1 MAKLVDAT
9 FKLVSR
15 PFYQL
20 FSVHAF
26 VQSGTSLK
34 QVPLVFVMMSSRSQ
48 ADYDAVFRTI
58 LEILPNPPSVVKV
71 VADFEAATWLSLRVV
86 LPNVEVKGC
95 LFHFTQAVFRKIQS
109 LGLQR
114 AYNVDAGTLALCKN
128 FMALPLLPHE
138 HIHTVFDQL
147 VAGIGE
153 DVPALRELSGYI
165 QDTWINGNIFS
176 PVDWSVFG
184 QAIRTNNDV
193 EGWHYRMNHRG
204 KRAKLPFYLMV
215 YLLHREACL
224 VTIQAVLVY
233 REDLTRRQRAGSAG
247 ITARLHVL
255 WDEYSQGQRSARSL
269 LSAGSHLISPKL

>member
-1 MAKLVDAT
+1 MATLTMLTLFARARTWFVDAT

-58 LEILPNPPSVVKV
+58 LDILPNPPSVVKV

-114 AYNVDAGTLALCKN
+114 AYNVDAGTLALCKK
-128 FMALPLLPHE
+128 FHGAAPTATQ
-138 HIHTVFDQL
+138 TVFDQL

-176 PVDWSVFG
+176 PVDKN
-184 QAIRTNNDV
+184 Q
-193 EGWHYRMNHRG
+193 
-204 KRAKLPFYLMV
+204 
-215 YLLHREACL
+215 
-224 VTIQAVLVY
+224 
-233 REDLTRRQRAGSAG
+233 
-247 ITARLHVL
+247 
-255 WDEYSQGQRSARSL
+255 
-269 LSAGSHLISPKL
+269 

>member
-1 MAKLVDAT
+1 
-9 FKLVSR
+9 
-15 PFYQL
+15 
-20 FSVHAF
+20 
-26 VQSGTSLK
+26 
-34 QVPLVFVMMSSRSQ
+34 MSSRSQ

-58 LEILPNPPSVVKV
+58 LDILPNPPSVVKV

-109 LGLQR
+109 LGLQ
-114 AYNVDAGTLALCKN
+114 LCAKI
-128 FMALPLLPHE
+128 PWRCPPLPHK

-153 DVPALRELSGYI
+153 DVPALRELSGYL
-165 QDTWINGNIFS
+165 QDTWISWINGNIFS

-204 KRAKLPFYLMV
+204 KRANTSSTRLPG
-215 YLLHREACL
+215 RSRQTTACW
-224 VTIQAVLVY
+224 IGG
-233 REDLTRRQRAGSAG
+233 DHS
-247 ITARLHVL
+247 
-255 WDEYSQGQRSARSL
+255 
-269 LSAGSHLISPKL
+269 